1 MFHPHLSLLRS
12 ITSTPGVAN
21 TWWRH
26 QMHGNICRVTGLCAG
41 NSPVIG
47 EFPHKGQWRGALMF
61 SLISAWINS
70 WVNNRE
76 AGDFRRHRAHYDVIV
91 MRQPSSLWRRLSHGT
106 KHQSLRATTTLK
118 SPPPP
123 PPPDK
128 MAVISQTIISDAFV
142 NEMFCIWLIGYCK
155 IGRSRPCAWT
165 ICVTNRLSHSQDRT
179 STSLAIFP
187 SQFKYSG
194 NFHLALI

>member
-1 MFHPHLSLLRS
+1 MLIRGPDVLYYVWKVSIMVQKYGNGISSTDLPLSTVPLFPNLDFRYINLKKTRFIMFHPHLSLLRS

-47 EFPHKGQWRGALMF
+47 EFPHKGQWSGALMF

-118 SPPPP
+118 
-123 PPPDK
+123 
-128 MAVISQTIISDAFV
+128 
-142 NEMFCIWLIGYCK
+142 W
-155 IGRSRPCAWT
+155 
-165 ICVTNRLSHSQDRT
+165 
-179 STSLAIFP
+179 P
-187 SQFKYSG
+187 SFRRR
-194 NFHLALI
+194 

>member
-1 MFHPHLSLLRS
+1 MIKIIHRILVDDAKFLLGFCGKTSHIFGPWLKLSKHNKVHLGAPLPKSWFSVYKFKKKKRFIMFHPHLSLLRS

-76 AGDFRRHRAHYDVIV
+76 AGDFRCDNLWCHQLMLFVDCNRNEIKFILSYLILSYDEVDIV
-91 MRQPSSLWRRLSHGT
+91 TNSWILWSHG
-106 KHQSLRATTTLK
+106 HQSF
-118 SPPPP
+118 
-123 PPPDK
+123 
-128 MAVISQTIISDAFV
+128 FV
-142 NEMFCIWLIGYCK
+142 
-155 IGRSRPCAWT
+155 
-165 ICVTNRLSHSQDRT
+165 
-179 STSLAIFP
+179 
-187 SQFKYSG
+187 
-194 NFHLALI
+194 